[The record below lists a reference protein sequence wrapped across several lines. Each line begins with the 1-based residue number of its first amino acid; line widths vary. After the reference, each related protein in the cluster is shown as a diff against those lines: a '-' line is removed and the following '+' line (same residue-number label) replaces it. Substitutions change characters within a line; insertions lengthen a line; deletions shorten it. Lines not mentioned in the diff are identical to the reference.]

1 MWSNPDSNVHLGSD
15 KIFWIPDGRCNL
27 CPKCTLECKTA
38 HNLPERPERIEQPP
52 SANSF
57 QACSPA

>member
-27 CPKCTLECKTA
+27 CQKCTLECKTA
-38 HNLPERPERIEQPP
+38 HNLPERPERIE
-52 SANSF
+52 
-57 QACSPA
+57 ACSPA